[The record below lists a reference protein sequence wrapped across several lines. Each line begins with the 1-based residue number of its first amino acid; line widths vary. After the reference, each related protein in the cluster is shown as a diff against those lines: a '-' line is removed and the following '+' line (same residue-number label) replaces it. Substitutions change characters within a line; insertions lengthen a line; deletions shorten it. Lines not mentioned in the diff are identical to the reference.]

1 MNKLSAI
8 VLLGLLFGY
17 NGLAQEEQLI
27 SLEEVLG
34 RVQKANTNI
43 KISGLEAEA
52 AKADYSMSN
61 TVFLPDIS
69 VSHTGITTT
78 NPLTAFGARL
88 NQEILTSED
97 FNPLLLND
105 PDRIENF
112 ATIISI
118 QQPLINMDGIFKR
131 KAARSTFRAKELQFQ
146 RTREYIN
153 FEAQNAYMQ
162 LQLAYKVVEVL
173 EKANGAARANEK
185 LAKDYYHQGLI
196 QKADWLQAQVRTAE
210 VSNQLEQAR
219 SNRKNTSD
227 YLAFLMD
234 ADQMIQYRPKVELLP
249 DSKVT
254 VGESTGLEN
263 RADVQAMQK
272 AVDAFTSHY
281 RAGKMTFLP
290 RLNAFGSY
298 ELYDQEFLQTNARGY
313 TIGASLSWD
322 VFKGSQRFAQLKKGK
337 ANADKAQLQFEEYL
351 VKSEME
357 LDRTRRMLADAEN
370 RLRSSE
376 LAVQQSAESLQ
387 IRTNRFKEGLE
398 KTSDVLMAEARY
410 AQQELNYYQT
420 VYEYN
425 YAIAYHTF
433 LTIEIR

>member
-1 MNKLSAI
+1 MNKLSGV

-34 RVQKANTNI
+34 RVQKANTNV
-43 KISGLEAEA
+43 KISGLETEV
-52 AKADYSMSN
+52 AKADYRMSN

-78 NPLTAFGARL
+78 NPLTAFGAKL
-88 NQEILTSED
+88 NQEILTSAD
-97 FNPLLLND
+97 FNPQMLND

-118 QQPLINMDGIFKR
+118 QQPLINIDGLFKR
-131 KAARSTFRAKELQFQ
+131 KAAKSTFRARELEFQ
-146 RTREYIN
+146 RTKEYIN
-153 FEAQNAYMQ
+153 FEAQKAYMQ
-162 LQLAYKVVEVL
+162 LQLAYKVAEVL
-173 EKANGAARANEK
+173 EKAEAAANANEK
-185 LAKDYYHQGLI
+185 LTEDYYNQGLI
-196 QKADWLQAQVRTAE
+196 QKADWLQAQVRAAE
-210 VSNQLEQAR
+210 VSNQLEQAE
-219 SNRKNTSD
+219 STIKNTSD
-227 YLAFLMD
+227 YLAFLMNS
-234 ADQMIQYRPKVELLP
+234 DQMVQYRPMLDLLP
-249 DSKVT
+249 ASKANPD
-254 VGESTGLEN
+254 ESVALEN

-272 AVDAFTSHY
+272 AVDAFTSHH

-298 ELYDQEFLQTNARGY
+298 ELYDQEFLQTNAKGY

-337 ANADKAQLQFEEYL
+337 AYADKAQLQFDEYL

-357 LDRTRRMLADAEN
+357 LDRTRRMLTDAEN

-376 LAVQQSAESLQ
+376 LSVQQSAESLQ

-398 KTSDVLMAEARY
+398 KTSDLLMAETQY

-425 YAIAYHTF
+425 YAMAYHNF
-433 LTIEIR
+433 LTTEIR